1 MGDTKGV
8 PFEDGPPAVSSRPA
22 ADPDAVAPPESSAS
36 PPGSAAVG
44 TAPASTAATTDPAP
58 LPPAVSLTG
67 SRAPAAPAPGSP
79 EEAAIIWAALAAGGR
94 TSPGMRAKPGLIVG
108 TAVIVIVTIAGL
120 VIGAD
125 YLRHVAASNT
135 NTGSGAAPAS
145 LTVTESNL
153 KAALAT
159 AMSDDSSHTQSLAS
173 LNAELVD
180 ANTSLTF
187 PSISG
192 SSSEI
197 AVAIPVS
204 GSLVLTSFQSS
215 PAACMGVL
223 WVFSG
228 QAAPI
233 FAGHAATAH
242 AGTYFF
248 EAPAPAGLCNALTV
262 TPPSGAAYVSNTG
275 FPSERLP

>member
-1 MGDTKGV
+1 MTDS
-8 PFEDGPPAVSSRPA
+8 GPLSPARSLTSSRTSTGPT
-22 ADPDAVAPPESSAS
+22 
-36 PPGSAAVG
+36 PGSA
-44 TAPASTAATTDPAP
+44 
-58 LPPAVSLTG
+58 
-67 SRAPAAPAPGSP
+67 
-79 EEAAIIWAALAAGGR
+79 EEAAIIWAAMAAGGR
-94 TSPGMRAKPGLIVG
+94 AAPGVRAKPGLIVG
-108 TAVIVIVTIAGL
+108 TALIVIVTVVGL
-120 VIGAD
+120 VIGAT

-135 NTGSGAAPAS
+135 NTGSGTAPAS

-159 AMSDDSSHTQSLAS
+159 AVSDDSSHTQSLTT
-173 LNAELVD
+173 LNAELAD

-192 SSSEI
+192 SASEI

-204 GSLVLTSFQSS
+204 GALVLTSFQSS
-215 PAACMGVL
+215 PAACLGVL
-223 WVFSG
+223 WVFAG

-233 FAGHAATAH
+233 FGGHAATAH

-262 TPPSGAAYVSNTG
+262 TPPSGASYVSSTG